1 MSDKQ
6 EKKPT
11 TRFGSMREQF
21 ETIGGATDMQ
31 GTVTQKHQG
40 TKTSEHSQENMK
52 RQTVYMPQQLATRL
66 KVHAAIIGDDISGII
81 TRLVKTYL
89 DDAEKDK

>member
-1 MSDKQ
+1 MSDTP

-11 TRFGSMREQF
+11 TRFGSMKEQF

-31 GTVTQKHQG
+31 GTLTQEHQDA
-40 TKTSEHSQENMK
+40 KTSAHSQEDMK
-52 RQTVYMPQQLATRL
+52 RQTVYMPQRLATRL

-89 DDAEKDK
+89 DEVEKDK